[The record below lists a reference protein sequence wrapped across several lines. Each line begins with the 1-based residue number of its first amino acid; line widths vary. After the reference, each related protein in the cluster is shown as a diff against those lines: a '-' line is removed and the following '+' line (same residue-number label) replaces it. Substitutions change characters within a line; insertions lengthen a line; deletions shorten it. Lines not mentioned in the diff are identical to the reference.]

1 MNDDLKMA
9 DMDRLEGEPERTI
22 RWPML
27 VVVTVIIVIL
37 GLIAWDQRPWT
48 GSGTAS
54 SGELGML
61 TSDTPRPESAAPD
74 FALLNE
80 DGERFKLSE
89 FEGRPVFLNFWATWC
104 TFCIEEMPD
113 MQRVQEEYGDDLVV
127 IGVNA
132 GDSVEDG
139 EGFVRQTGISYLR
152 LYDSDLAVTDGYRVQ
167 AMPTSYFISPD
178 GTIADFNFGFMVYD
192 QMIEKVEQAIA
203 G

>member
-1 MNDDLKMA
+1 MEDHNAIEMDGIDD
-9 DMDRLEGEPERTI
+9 ERERAT

-27 VVVTVIIVIL
+27 VVVTVILVIL
-37 GLIAWDQRPWT
+37 GLIAWDQRPWAE
-48 GSGTAS
+48 SGTVG

-61 TSDTPRPESAAPD
+61 SSDTPRPGSAAPD

-80 DGERFKLSE
+80 EGERFRLSE

-132 GDSVEDG
+132 GDSIEDG
-139 EGFVRQTGISYLR
+139 EGFVRQTGIDYLR

-167 AMPTSYFISPD
+167 AMPTSYFISSD